1 MLFPNNKNYQNLLF
15 PNNNFDCHCIS
26 DGRGR
31 LPLPATKNN
40 FVISKF
46 LLPLRRQMKVINKTQ
61 VSLLE
66 IAIRESLKNYESRNE
81 DNSLGDLY
89 LYYDNEENILFFYD
103 DLENLLNEVQIPSGE
118 ELSYH
123 TLRFVAQQLNQS
135 KFFEKDYI
143 FKPFTIS
150 LTDKYFAVID
160 EVFFLDDDT
169 IKLEGDIWPE
179 MAKDLD
185 NFLKDLIK

>member
-1 MLFPNNKNYQNLLF
+1 
-15 PNNNFDCHCIS
+15 
-26 DGRGR
+26 
-31 LPLPATKNN
+31 
-40 FVISKF
+40 
-46 LLPLRRQMKVINKTQ
+46 MKVINKTQ